1 MAKRNPVNNTEELQQ
16 RDIEGFFE
24 ALQLSTAADRER
36 FLQFDRFKEGADS
49 AQDGETETLKVVFR
63 DGTIP
68 MPDLK

>member
-1 MAKRNPVNNTEELQQ
+1 MAKTNPVNKTEELQQ
-16 RDIEGFFE
+16 REIEGFFE

-36 FLQFDRFKEGADS
+36 FLQFDRFPEGADS
-49 AQDGETETLKVVFR
+49 AQDRGTETLRIVFR

>member
-1 MAKRNPVNNTEELQQ
+1 MAKTIPVSETEELQQ
-16 RDIEGFFE
+16 REIEGFFE

-36 FLQFDRFKEGADS
+36 FLQFDPFLEGADS
-49 AQDGETETLKVVFR
+49 AQDRGTQTLRVVFR